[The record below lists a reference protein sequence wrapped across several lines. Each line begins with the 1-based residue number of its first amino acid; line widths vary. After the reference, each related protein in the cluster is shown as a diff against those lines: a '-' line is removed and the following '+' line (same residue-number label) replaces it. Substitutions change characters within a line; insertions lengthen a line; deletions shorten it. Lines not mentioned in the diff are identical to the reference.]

1 MTSLSK
7 NARIAGLLY
16 IVGSVLGIVRL
27 LYIPSALFV
36 PGNAAATASNIVA
49 HQMLFRFGMVTY
61 LIGSALWI
69 FVTLALYSLFK
80 DVDHTLA
87 VLTVILGSL
96 VVVPLFFVNTLND
109 AAALLFARGTDF
121 VSVFGK
127 PQREAF
133 VLLFLNLHNQLD
145 LANGIFWGLWL
156 LPLGLLVYKSR
167 FLPRMLGVLLVIAC
181 FGYLAFSFTSFLFP
195 THQDAVG
202 KITSVTN
209 LAEVAFMLWLVI
221 LGAKTPR
228 LNPTKA

>member
-16 IVGSVLGIVRL
+16 IVGSLFGVVRL

-36 PGNAAATASNIVA
+36 HGNAAATASNIVA
-49 HQMLFRFGMVTY
+49 HEMLFRSGIVTY
-61 LIGSALWI
+61 LIGSTLWI
-69 FVTLALYSLFK
+69 FVTLALYRLFK

-96 VVVPLFFVNTLND
+96 MVVPLFFVNTVND
-109 AAALLFARGTDF
+109 AVTLLFARGTDF
-121 VSVFGK
+121 VSVFDK

-133 VLLFLNLHNQLD
+133 VLLFLNLHNELD

-167 FLPRMLGVLLVIAC
+167 FLPRILGVLLVIAC

-195 THQDAVG
+195 NYQGTVG
-202 KITSVTN
+202 KITSV
-209 LAEVAFMLWLVI
+209 
-221 LGAKTPR
+221 
-228 LNPTKA
+228 PTM

>member
-7 NARIAGLLY
+7 HARIAGLLY
-16 IVGSVLGIVRL
+16 ILGSLFCIVRL

-36 PGNAAATASNIVA
+36 HGNAAETASNIVT

-61 LIGSALWI
+61 LIGSVLWI
-69 FVTLALYSLFK
+69 FVTLALYHLFK

-96 VVVPLFFVNTLND
+96 MVVPLFFVNTLND
-109 AAALLFARGTDF
+109 AATLLFARGTDF

-156 LPLGLLVYKSR
+156 LPLGLLAYKSR
-167 FLPRMLGVLLVIAC
+167 FLPRILGVLLVIAC

-195 THQDAVG
+195 TYQDEVG

-209 LAEVAFMLWLVI
+209 LAEVVFMLWLAI

-228 LNPTKA
+228 LAPAKA